1 MQGRSAGN
9 WWGTAI
15 EASDSA
21 ALAHFYSKLL
31 EWPVIHEEPGTSIV
45 KPPQDSVF
53 VVFQKAENFVPPVW
67 PPEPGEQR
75 TMMHLDIEVADLDV
89 AVADAVALGAHVA
102 TFQPQENVR
111 VLLDPDGHPFC
122 LCRDTEG

>member
-9 WWGTAI
+9 WWGTTI
-15 EASDSA
+15 EASDPA
-21 ALAHFYSKLL
+21 ALAHFYSILL
-31 EWPVIHEEPGTSIV
+31 EWPVVHEEPGTSIV

-53 VVFQKAENFVPPVW
+53 VVFQKAEDFVPPIW

-75 TMMHLDIEVADLDV
+75 TMMHLDIEVADLDA
-89 AVADAVALGAHVA
+89 AVADALALGAHVA
-102 TFQPQENVR
+102 TFQPQDNVR

-122 LCRDTEG
+122 LCRDTED